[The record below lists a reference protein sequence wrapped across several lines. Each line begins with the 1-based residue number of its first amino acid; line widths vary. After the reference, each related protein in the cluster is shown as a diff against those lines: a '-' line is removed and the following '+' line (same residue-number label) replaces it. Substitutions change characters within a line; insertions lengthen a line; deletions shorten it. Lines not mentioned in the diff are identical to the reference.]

1 MGENIVRYGVILA
14 GGLSSR
20 MSLDKRELMLDG
32 KRLIEIAIENIKNIS
47 LNPVLVV
54 SDKNNCIE
62 VSEEVSIIKDC
73 YEGYGPL
80 GGIHSFL
87 KQYNEA
93 ALVIACD
100 TPFLGGALLEGLTK
114 RYDGNNWIMHY
125 KMENYLEPLP
135 GIFSPGILPF
145 LEKAFSISN
154 RVSCRKVFASLP
166 EEKWNIIERP
176 VEFRDFFFNINT
188 DKDLLNIENYH
199 AANPVKA
206 ITALKYNDNP
216 ASITEDIV
224 DEVPAEIFINGNSM
238 AVLMCSP
245 SDLEE
250 LATGYA
256 ISEGYIDKKEVAVS
270 VINREKGIKA
280 IIETAGIIESSNEKD
295 VFTSGCG
302 SFKSRIIINPEKLQN
317 MKMNTDMKVES
328 SVLSSVMDQFQ
339 KSSSVYLQTG
349 GVHSAALAMNN
360 EIKYYCFDIGRHN
373 AVDKVAGK
381 AIMNKDDPAR
391 YVLYVSGRI
400 SFEMVQKALRHGISI
415 LVSRSASTY
424 LAVQMARETNLTL
437 VSFARGKRFTIYSG
451 EKRIIL

>member
-1 MGENIVRYGVILA
+1 MGDNSLKYGLILA

-20 MSLDKRELMLDG
+20 MSLDKREILLDG
-32 KRLIEIAIENIKNIS
+32 RRLVEIAIENIKKFS

-54 SDKNNCIE
+54 SDKNSNIK
-62 VSEEVSIIKDC
+62 VSEEVSVIKDL
-73 YEGYGPL
+73 YENYGPL

-87 KQYNEA
+87 QQYNES

-100 TPFLGGALLEGLTK
+100 TPFIGGALLEGLINIYNK
-114 RYDGNNWIMHY
+114 DIWILHY
-125 KMENYLEPLP
+125 KMGNYIEPLP

-145 LEKAFSISN
+145 LENAFSFSN
-154 RVSCRKVFASLP
+154 RVSCREMFASLP
-166 EEKWNIIERP
+166 ENKWKIIERP

-188 DKDLLNIENYH
+188 AEDLMNIKKYYSD
-199 AANPVKA
+199 NPVKT

-216 ASITEDIV
+216 SSITEDIV
-224 DEVPAEIFINGNSM
+224 DEVPFEIYINGISR

-245 SDLEE
+245 ADMNE

-256 ISEGYIDKKEVAVS
+256 ISEGYIDKREVAVS
-270 VINREKGIKA
+270 VINSEKGIKA
-280 IIETAGIIESSNEKD
+280 IIETDKIIENESMKR
-295 VFTSGCG
+295 VLTSGCG
-302 SFKSRIIINPEKLQN
+302 SFKSSIIINAEKLQN
-317 MKMNTDMKVES
+317 LKIDNDMKVKS
-328 SVLSSVMDQFQ
+328 NVLSSVMDSFQ
-339 KSSSVYLQTG
+339 KSSSVYLMTG
-349 GVHSAALAMNN
+349 GVHSAALALDN
-360 EIKYYCFDIGRHN
+360 EIRYYSFDIGRHN
-373 AVDKVAGK
+373 AVDKVVGK
-381 AIMNKDDPAR
+381 AILKKDDPSR

-451 EKRIIL
+451 EQRIIL